1 MNDDNISRVARA
13 SSVASEVGVGGRRKI
28 LTKKKLCKLR
38 KDSSMEWQQKMGGDK
53 AITKILNF

>member
-13 SSVASEVGVGGRRKI
+13 SSVASEVGVGGRK
-28 LTKKKLCKLR
+28 KYWQKKLCKLR